1 MWGAAAEIAAPAPY
15 MGGPNYYYRYPCD
28 TRRFR
33 KEKKKKKKKKGLFAG
48 NLFYDYSAHVLLNVK
63 MGRQIICVC
72 LSASTSPGVKPKVVE
87 STTMFAEGRGSNNPA
102 NASANPM
109 NSSICSIPT

>member
-1 MWGAAAEIAAPAPY
+1 MCGAAAEIAAPPTWVDQSIIIGTNATR
-15 MGGPNYYYRYPCD
+15 GG
-28 TRRFR
+28 FQK
-33 KEKKKKKKKKGLFAG
+33 KEKGLFAV
-48 NLFYDYSAHVLLNVK
+48 NLSFFYDYSAHVLLNVK

-87 STTMFAEGRGSNNPA
+87 SKTMFAEGRGSNNPA
-102 NASANPM
+102 KASANPM